1 MLDVH
6 VDAARLERLLLV
18 QRLGSPVLEEGHNRP
33 LSYSFRA
40 VKIP

>member
-1 MLDVH
+1 MPLDLN
-6 VDAARLERLLLV
+6 DPLLV
-18 QRLGSPVLEEGHNRP
+18 HRVGSPVLVEASQPP